1 MVARVEGEPHGE
13 RRGTVDCWSF
23 EASVIEN
30 MYRHCIYCHV
40 PLGNNSVIETFPVG
54 RRLAF
59 DAAKGRLWAVC
70 RKCERWNLTPLEE
83 RWEAVEDCERRFR
96 AARKRVSTENIG
108 LARLDEGLELVRIG
122 EPLRPEFAAWRYGD
136 QFGRRRRRA
145 IVVGTSVG
153 VVAGA
158 LVVGHVATGVAAG
171 GALQL
176 LQALLNGFNAFRA
189 VRVVARVPVSAGP
202 PLKVRPTHLAKARLA
217 PDPSDAAGWRLE
229 LAHSRG
235 TAVLSGP
242 AAVNAAGLI
251 MPKINGRGGS
261 KQQVQE
267 AVQRIDLF
275 GGPERFL
282 RSVAQE
288 RPESSV
294 DRACRVANQCADKLA
309 EITEPH
315 SLPGVDVPGP
325 QPALAGAAGFTPD
338 SRLLHGDYGRAAWG
352 ALRHL
357 APATRL
363 AVEMAVNE
371 DAERG
376 AMEGELELLEMAWRD
391 AEEIASIADDL
402 LLPEETEAQLETLKR
417 AQGARR

>member
-1 MVARVEGEPHGE
+1 MYAHCVFCHSSL
-13 RRGTVDCWSF
+13 GT
-23 EASVIEN
+23 N
-30 MYRHCIYCHV
+30 T
-40 PLGNNSVIETFPVG
+40 VIETFPVG

-96 AARKRVSTENIG
+96 AARKRVSTENVG

-145 IVVGTSVG
+145 IVLGTTVA

-158 LVVGHVATGVAAG
+158 VIVGNLTAGGAAG

-176 LQALLNGFNAFRA
+176 SNLLLNGSHWFRW
-189 VRVVARVPVSAGP
+189 VRVVARVPVRGGR
-202 PLKVRPTHLAKARLA
+202 PLKVRPAHLSKARLA
-217 PDPSDAAGWRLE
+217 PDPSEASGWHLE
-229 LAHSRG
+229 LPHSRG
-235 TAVLSGP
+235 TAVLGGP
-242 AAVNAAGLI
+242 AAANAAGLI

-261 KQQVQE
+261 KQQVQD
-267 AVQRIDLF
+267 AVQRIELS

-282 RSVAQE
+282 RSVAQQ
-288 RPESSV
+288 RPENVV

-309 EITEPH
+309 EIAEPH
-315 SLPGVDVPGP
+315 SLPGVDVPGAR
-325 QPALAGAAGFTPD
+325 PALAGAAGLTPD
-338 SRLLHGDYGRAAWG
+338 SRLLHGDYSRAAWG

-357 APATRL
+357 TPATRL

-402 LLPEETEAQLETLKR
+402 LVPQETEEHIARLRAENARHTAQEVQPRVSGLR
-417 AQGARR
+417 